1 MTLPRVSDERRA
13 NLFNRA
19 NHLRRL
25 CEFDKAVSAYE
36 AILGED
42 NTESEAHWGVVLS
55 RYGIEYVED
64 PGSGERMPTC
74 HRVQV
79 ESVLLDAEYLMAL
92 EHAPDAGAREYYQG
106 QGKRIAE
113 IQRDILAVSAQ
124 EALYDVFVCYKEST
138 EGGSRTPDSVL
149 AQEIHQHLTEKG
161 MRVFYARTSL
171 EEHAGQKY
179 EPFIY
184 GALTSAR
191 VMVVVGTKAEHFN
204 AVWVRNEWSRFLQLR
219 RKDRGKVL
227 IPCYKGMD
235 AYELP
240 QELAE
245 LQSQDMGRLGF
256 MQDLVR
262 GVEKVLGRDRAKPAE
277 KASGSTASN
286 ETTGWLERAWVF
298 LEDGEFNAAK
308 EYVERVL
315 DREPKNGEAYWVK
328 ALAGLGVRRE
338 LDLGERQLSLVGEG
352 NYQKALRFGTAELK
366 RRLEGFEKS
375 IQRRKEEERQRAE
388 AEKQERER
396 LAEEARQRAEAE
408 RLERERQVAEAK
420 ARLEAEERER
430 HVVVLASVREQVAN
444 GYLEAAAKLFGSL
457 GVRRL
462 EGLEYGAVEKFL
474 TQAQAALAEVEGMLE
489 VALEALKAR
498 EANVPGLLI
507 FPPVGRLREH
517 RMARLKAA
525 EATAAGV
532 KYVEQF
538 GGFSGEKIR
547 GMLEEVRDIDQRIA
561 LGVLRLGRMVKVLG
575 VVWAIVVTTGG
586 LIFQQHLAIQERER
600 QRLAAEAKAKEEV
613 EERERQRLAA
623 EARVK
628 AEAEERER
636 QRLAAEVKAA
646 EQRAI
651 AEARVK
657 AEAEERERQRLAA
670 EARIKEEVEERER
683 QRLAAEVKAAEQ
695 RAIAEARVK
704 AEAEERERQRLAAEA
719 KVKAE
724 AAEMV
729 VATKLGL
736 TSPFAAGLRGQVGDV
751 PVRWIPAGRYT
762 MGSFGVEEGRYSNEQ
777 QHEVV
782 LTRGFFLA
790 ETECTQAQ
798 WRPVMGN
805 NPALVKGSDRPVEQV
820 SWGEAVEYCRKLTT
834 KQRTG
839 GILPEGWEWRLP
851 TEAEWEYA
859 ARAGT
864 SGARHGELDAIAWY
878 NGNSGRQTHP
888 VRQKAANGW
897 GLHDMMGNVWEW
909 CSDWYGEGYP
919 TRSVTDPTGPGSG
932 SNRVNRGGSWFNDAE
947 FVRSGSRLRS
957 DPDDRVSRLG
967 FRPALS
973 SVR

>member
-1 MTLPRVSDERRA
+1 MCGGNVVPAAAGSCGTCDACGGTMTLPRVSDERRA
-13 NLFNRA
+13 NLYNRA

-42 NTESEAHWGVVLS
+42 NAEAEAHWGVVVS

-64 PGSGERMPTC
+64 PESGERIPTC
-74 HRVQV
+74 HRTQM
-79 ESVLLDAEYLMAL
+79 ESVLLDADYLMAL
-92 EHAPDAGAREYYQG
+92 EHSPDAGARAYYQE

-124 EALYDVFVCYKEST
+124 EGLYDVFVCYKEST

-161 MRVFYARTSL
+161 VRVFYARISL

-179 EPFIY
+179 EPYIY

-191 VMVVVGTKAEHFN
+191 LMVVVGTKAEHFN

-219 RKDRGKVL
+219 RRDRGKVL

-262 GVEKVLGRDRAKPAE
+262 GVEKVLGRDHAKPAE
-277 KASGSTASN
+277 KASASTASN

-298 LEDGEFNAAK
+298 LEDGEFDAAK

-338 LDLGERQLSLVGEG
+338 LDLGGRQLSLVGEG

-366 RRLEGFEKS
+366 RRLEEFEKS
-375 IQRRKEEERQRAE
+375 IQRRKEEERQRVE
-388 AEKQERER
+388 AEEQERER

-420 ARLEAEERER
+420 ARSEAEESER
-430 HVVVLASVREQVAN
+430 HVAVLASVREQVAN
-444 GYLEAAAKLFGSL
+444 GYLEAAGKLLGSL

-462 EGLEYGAVEKFL
+462 AGLEYGAVEKSL
-474 TQAQAALAEVEGMLE
+474 TQAQAALAEVEGKLE

-498 EANVPGLLI
+498 EAKVPGLLI

-532 KYVEQF
+532 KYVEQL

-547 GMLEEVRDIDQRIA
+547 GILEEVRDIDQRIGI
-561 LGVLRLGRMVKVLG
+561 GVLRLGRMVKVLG
-575 VVWAIVVTTGG
+575 VVWAIVLTTGG

-600 QRLAAEAKAKEEV
+600 QRLAAEVRAAEEKALAEAKAKTELEEKQ
-613 EERERQRLAA
+613 RQRLAVIA
-623 EARVK
+623 EQ
-628 AEAEERER
+628 ERL
-636 QRLAAEVKAA
+636 RLAAEVRAA
-646 EQRAI
+646 EEKAL
-651 AEARVK
+651 AEAKAK
-657 AEAEERERQRLAA
+657 AELEEKESQRLAA
-670 EARIKEEVEERER
+670 IADQERL
-683 QRLAAEVKAAEQ
+683 RLE
-695 RAIAEARVK
+695 AEAKAK
-704 AEAEERERQRLAAEA
+704 AEAVKARLASGGAFQA
-719 KVKAE
+719 GARLD
-724 AAEMV
+724 
-729 VATKLGL
+729 LG
-736 TSPFAAGLRGQVGDV
+736 FA
-751 PVRWIPAGRYT
+751 VRWIPAGRYT
-762 MGSFGVEEGRYSNEQ
+762 MGSPSSEDLSSAET

-782 LTRGFFLA
+782 VTQGFFIA
-790 ETECTQAQ
+790 ETECTQSQ
-798 WRPVMGN
+798 WELTMGS
-805 NPALVKGSDRPVEQV
+805 NPSNFKGANRPVEQV
-820 SWGEAVEYCRKLTT
+820 SWNDAAEYCRKLTV
-834 KQRTG
+834 KHRDEG
-839 GILPEGWEWRLP
+839 LLPVGWVWRLP

-864 SGARHGELDAIAWY
+864 TGARYGELDAIGWY
-878 NGNSGRQTHP
+878 YGNSGFETHA
-888 VRQKAANGW
+888 VGGKQANAW
-897 GLHDMMGNVWEW
+897 GLYDMMGNVGEF
-909 CSDWYGEGYP
+909 CSDWSGEYP
-919 TRSVTDPTGPGSG
+919 NGSVTDPKGPSSG
-932 SNRVNRGGSWFNDAE
+932 SFRMNRGGSWNEPAWW
-947 FVRSGSRLRS
+947 VRSAYRNLF
-957 DPDDRVSRLG
+957 DPGIRYFILG
-967 FRPALS
+967 FRPVLS

>member
-1 MTLPRVSDERRA
+1 MPRVSDERLA

-25 CEFDKAVSAYE
+25 CEFDKAVAAYE

-64 PGSGERMPTC
+64 PGSGERIPTC
-74 HRVQV
+74 HRVQT

-92 EHAPDAGAREYYQG
+92 EHAPDAGALAHYQE

-124 EALYDVFVCYKEST
+124 EASYDVFVCYKEST

-171 EEHAGQKY
+171 EDHAGQKY
-179 EPFIY
+179 EPYIY

-219 RKDRGKVL
+219 KKDRGKVL

-256 MQDLVR
+256 MQDMVR
-262 GVEKVLGRDRAKPAE
+262 GVEKVLGTDRAKPAE
-277 KASGSTASN
+277 KASTSTASN
-286 ETTGWLERAWVF
+286 ETTGWLKRAWLF
-298 LEDGEFNAAK
+298 LEDGEFDSAK

-315 DREPKNGEAYWVK
+315 DRDPETGEEYWVK
-328 ALAGLGVRRE
+328 CLAGLGVRRE
-338 LDLGERQLSLVGEG
+338 TDLKEWHQTLAGEG

-396 LAEEARQRAEAE
+396 LAKEARQRAEAE

-420 ARLEAEERER
+420 ARSEAEEREQ

-444 GYLEAAAKLFGSL
+444 GYLEAAGKLFGSL
-457 GVRRL
+457 GVRRIA
-462 EGLEYGAVEKFL
+462 GLEYGAVEKSL
-474 TQAQAALAEVEGMLE
+474 SQAQAALAEVEGKLE

-498 EANVPGLLI
+498 EAKVAGLLI

-532 KYVEQF
+532 KYVEQL
-538 GGFSGEKIR
+538 GGFSGVKIR
-547 GMLEEVRDIDQRIA
+547 GTLEEVRDIDQRIG

-575 VVWAIVVTTGG
+575 VVWAIVLTTGG
-586 LIFQQHLAIQERER
+586 LIFQQHLATQERER
-600 QRLAAEAKAKEEV
+600 QRLAAEVRVAEAKALAEAKAKAEAEEK
-613 EERERQRLAA
+613 ERQRLAA
-623 EARVK
+623 I
-628 AEAEERER
+628 
-636 QRLAAEVKAA
+636 A
-646 EQRAI
+646 EQERL
-651 AEARVK
+651 RV
-657 AEAEERERQRLAA
+657 ET
-670 EARIKEEVEERER
+670 
-683 QRLAAEVKAAEQ
+683 
-695 RAIAEARVK
+695 
-704 AEAEERERQRLAAEA
+704 EA

-724 AAEMV
+724 AEEKERLRLAAIAEQKRLRVEAEARVKEEAEERERRRLAAEAMEAEEKALAEAKAKEEAV
-729 VATKLGL
+729 RTRMASGGAFQAKAGERLVFGL
-736 TSPFAAGLRGQVGDV
+736 A
-751 PVRWIPAGRYT
+751 VRWIPSGRFT
-762 MGSFGVEEGRYSNEQ
+762 MGSPSSEPDRYSDEV
-777 QHEVV
+777 QHEAV

-790 ETECTQAQ
+790 ETECTQGQ
-798 WRPVMGN
+798 WESVMGG
-805 NPALVKGSDRPVEQV
+805 NPSHFKSSDRPVEQV
-820 SWGEAVEYCRKLTT
+820 SWGEAVEYCRKLTAE
-834 KQRTG
+834 QRAE

-864 SGARHGELDAIAWY
+864 TGARHGELETIAWHR
-878 NGNSGRQTHP
+878 GNSGGETHP
-888 VRQKAANGW
+888 VSQKAANAW
-897 GLHDMMGNVWEW
+897 GLKDMIGNVFEW
-909 CSDWYGEGYP
+909 CSDWSGDYP
-919 TRSVTDPTGPGSG
+919 TGRVTNPTGPSSG
-932 SNRVNRGGSWFNDAE
+932 SLRVDRGGSWGLDAGRA
-947 FVRSGSRLRS
+947 RSADRGRYV
-957 DPDDRVSRLG
+957 PDNRHDGLG

>member
-64 PGSGERMPTC
+64 PESGERIPTC

-92 EHAPDAGAREYYQG
+92 EHAPDAGARAHYQE

-113 IQRDILAVSAQ
+113 IQRDILALSAQ
-124 EALYDVFVCYKEST
+124 EGVYDVFVCYKEST

-171 EEHAGQKY
+171 EEHVGQKY
-179 EPFIY
+179 EPYIY

-191 VMVVVGTKAEHFN
+191 VMVVVGTKAEHFT

-240 QELAE
+240 EELAE
-245 LQSQDMGRLGF
+245 LQSQDMGKLGF

-262 GVEKVLGRDRAKPAE
+262 GVEKVLGWDRAKPAE
-277 KASGSTASN
+277 KASASTASN

-298 LEDGEFNAAK
+298 LEDGEFDAAK

-338 LDLGERQLSLVGEG
+338 LDLGEWQLSLVGEG

-375 IQRRKEEERQRAE
+375 IQRRKEEERQRTE
-388 AEKQERER
+388 AEKKERER

-420 ARLEAEERER
+420 ARSEAEERER
-430 HVVVLASVREQVAN
+430 HVVVLAAVREQVAN
-444 GYLEAAAKLFGSL
+444 GYLEAACKLWGSL
-457 GVRRL
+457 GGRRL
-462 EGLEYGAVEKFL
+462 IGVEYDAVEKSL
-474 TQAQAALAEVEGMLE
+474 TQAQAALAEVESKLK

-498 EANVPGLLI
+498 EAKVPGLLI
-507 FPPVGRLREH
+507 FPPVGRLRES

-532 KYVEQF
+532 KYVEQL

-600 QRLAAEAKAKEEV
+600 QQLAAEVRAAEEKA
-613 EERERQRLAA
+613 LA

-636 QRLAAEVKAA
+636 QRLAAEVKVRVEAMKA
-646 EQRAI
+646 RMASGGAFP
-651 AEARVK
+651 AEAGD
-657 AEAEERERQRLAA
+657 RL
-670 EARIKEEVEERER
+670 VFG
-683 QRLAAEVKAAEQ
+683 LA
-695 RAIAEARVK
+695 
-704 AEAEERERQRLAAEA
+704 
-719 KVKAE
+719 
-724 AAEMV
+724 
-729 VATKLGL
+729 
-736 TSPFAAGLRGQVGDV
+736 
-751 PVRWIPAGRYT
+751 VRWVPSGRFA
-762 MGSFGVEEGRYSNEQ
+762 MGSPLSESDRDSDEV
-777 QHEVV
+777 QHEAV

-790 ETECTQAQ
+790 ETECTQGQ
-798 WRPVMGN
+798 WEAVMGG
-805 NPALVKGSDRPVEQV
+805 NPSHFKGTDRPVEQV
-820 SWGEAVEYCRKLTT
+820 SWGEAEEYCRKLTA
-834 KQRTG
+834 KQRAE
-839 GILPEGWEWRLP
+839 GILPKGWEWRLP

-859 ARAGT
+859 VRAGT
-864 SGARHGELDAIAWY
+864 TGARYGELDTIAWHR
-878 NGNSGRQTHP
+878 GNTGSETHP
-888 VRQKAANGW
+888 VSQKAANAW
-897 GLHDMMGNVWEW
+897 GLHDMIGNVWEW
-909 CSDWYGEGYP
+909 CSDWSGDYP
-919 TRSVTDPTGPGSG
+919 TGSVTDPTGPNSG
-932 SNRVNRGGSWFNDAE
+932 SSRVIRGGSWSSGARYA
-947 FVRSGSRLRS
+947 RSALRNGD
-957 DPDDRVSRLG
+957 DPGNRHFLLS

-973 SVR
+973 LVR